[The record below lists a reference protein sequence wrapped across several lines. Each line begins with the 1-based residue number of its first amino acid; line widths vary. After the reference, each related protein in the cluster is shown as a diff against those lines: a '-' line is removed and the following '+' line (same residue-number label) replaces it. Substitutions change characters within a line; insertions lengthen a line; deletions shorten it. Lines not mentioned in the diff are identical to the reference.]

1 VRTALLLVLAAAALA
16 AAPLA
21 RADGDPASDVL
32 ITQDVFL
39 PYGEGVPDQAGKEL
53 TETVARANKAGYR
66 IKVALI
72 VSRNDLGLI
81 QALWRKPKQ
90 YGPFLGRELL
100 FVYKQTLVVVMPNG
114 FGVFR
119 NNEDVSR
126 EARLLAR
133 TRIGAGPD
141 GLAEAAVDGV
151 QRLSAAAGHPISA
164 GGGSKGSGR
173 LDRILIGAGAA
184 VLLGVLLVL
193 GETFRR
199 RRSAQLR
206 AEE

>member
-1 VRTALLLVLAAAALA
+1 VRTALLAVLAMVALA

-32 ITQDVFL
+32 IAQDVYL
-39 PYGEGVPDQAGKEL
+39 SYDRPSEKVAKEL
-53 TETVARANKAGYR
+53 AETVAAANKAGYR
-66 IKVALI
+66 IKVAQI
-72 VSRNDLGLI
+72 VSQNDLGLI

-90 YGPFLGRELL
+90 YAPFLGRELL

-119 NNEDVSR
+119 NNDDISR
-126 EARLLAR
+126 EAGLLSGI
-133 TRIGAGPD
+133 RIGPGSD
-141 GLAEAAVDGV
+141 GLAEALTQAVR
-151 QRLSAAAGHPISA
+151 RLSAAAGHPISA
-164 GGGSKGSGR
+164 GGGSKGSGW
-173 LDRILIGAGAA
+173 LDRVLIGVGAA